1 MSKAL
6 IHAHDETLTSQ
17 KFQKQ
22 SWTFSNNSTCLYN
35 MPNRVAIHRF
45 EIQSQQNISPVICT
59 CHTFRQGRPT
69 QSFISLQTKYV
80 ETLIPQWIFHLA
92 QGLPTGHVM
101 QKSQQR
107 EQH

>member
-1 MSKAL
+1 MGKAL

-22 SWTFSNNSTCLYN
+22 SWTFSNNSTCLYICLIVWLYTGL
-35 MPNRVAIHRF
+35 RYSLSKKS
-45 EIQSQQNISPVICT
+45 IQSFT
-59 CHTFRQGRPT
+59 CVTFSGKEDSQ
-69 QSFISLQTKYV
+69 QSFISLQTKYMK
-80 ETLIPQWIFHLA
+80 TLIPQWIFHLA
-92 QGLPTGHVM
+92 QGLPTGHVT

>member
-1 MSKAL
+1 MGKAL

-22 SWTFSNNSTCLYN
+22 SWTFSSNSTCLYN
-35 MPNRVAIHRF
+35 MANHVAICRF
-45 EIQSQQNISPVICT
+45 EIQSQQNINPIIYM

-69 QSFISLQTKYV
+69 QSFISLQTNYV
-80 ETLIPQWIFHLA
+80 KMLIPQWIFHLA